1 MKEKKEYVNIALK
14 KKDYNGNETNVK
26 IEDLLEYEN
35 LKSCN
40 LYRFLVEEKD
50 IEIINKLSNLK
61 FIYFDF
67 CYFSLENLK
76 FNEKIEE
83 INFNLCENLKMKHLA
98 NSKAKRI
105 KIIQLKE
112 SSVTVDLA
120 EIENMLNVEEL
131 YFHNCKVKGIEKILE
146 KAPNIK
152 LINLDGCLV
161 ENQNYLMELNEK
173 IKVSYEKEFNYA
185 NA

>member
-61 FIYFDF
+61 FIYFVF
-67 CYFSLENLK
+67 TQ
-76 FNEKIEE
+76 
-83 INFNLCENLKMKHLA
+83 
-98 NSKAKRI
+98 
-105 KIIQLKE
+105 QL
-112 SSVTVDLA
+112 TCD
-120 EIENMLNVEEL
+120 
-131 YFHNCKVKGIEKILE
+131 
-146 KAPNIK
+146 
-152 LINLDGCLV
+152 
-161 ENQNYLMELNEK
+161 
-173 IKVSYEKEFNYA
+173 
-185 NA
+185 